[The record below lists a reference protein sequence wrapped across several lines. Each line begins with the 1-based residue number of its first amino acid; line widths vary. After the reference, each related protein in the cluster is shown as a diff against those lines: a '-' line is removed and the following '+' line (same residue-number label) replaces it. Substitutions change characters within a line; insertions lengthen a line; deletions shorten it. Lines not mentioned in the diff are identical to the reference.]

1 MRKFYEWIV
10 EHTKTVLTAFL
21 VLTVLSIFMKDL
33 VEVDYDINDYLPE
46 DAPSTVAL
54 DVMEEEFEGGIP
66 NARVMIND
74 LTIPQA
80 LEYKEK
86 LKQVDGVS
94 EVTWLDDAADI
105 HVPLN
110 TIDRDTLETYYKDN
124 AALFTVTIDENKRIQ
139 AVEDIRALIGED
151 NAMTGSAVSTAV
163 ATTSTVKEVMMISAF
178 AVLFV
183 LIVLLITTPS
193 WIEPLIVLGGLGV
206 AIAIN
211 SGTNLIFG
219 RISFVTNA
227 AGNILQL
234 AVSLDYSVFLIHRFE
249 ECRLENPDAKSAMV
263 DALMKSTTSI
273 LSSGLTTVIG
283 FLALVLMQFRI
294 GPDLGLALAK
304 GVALSLITVFVFMPD
319 LILVTY
325 RLLDKTRHREL
336 VPSCRGLGKLVRR
349 LMIPMVCVFLVIFI
363 PAYLA
368 SNQNDYYYGASHI
381 FGVQTQ
387 LGADTAE
394 IEEVFGQNDTY
405 VLMVPNNSTAT
416 EKELSDSLHE
426 LPQVT
431 SIISY
436 VDAAGAEIPLE
447 YLDADTLAKLRSPN
461 YSRMVISLDT
471 DYEGKQTFQLVEHRG
486 VGCVRVRAEHAA
498 GHQNLDG
505 GLFLIHHTDLAAA
518 GLGAQNNVIRHI
530 EGILHI
536 AGWVVF
542 GYVQAGKVV
551 VIVLNFGAFVNFKA
565 HAGKHIN
572 DLILDLG
579 DRMQCAGGVVGAGQG
594 DIHGFGLVAGGKLG
608 LFDLG
613 GSSLILALH
622 PDLELVDGFTGGG
635 AFLFGNIT

>member
-33 VEVDYDINDYLPE
+33 VAVDYDINDYLPE

-66 NARVMIND
+66 NARVMIHD

-94 EVTWLDDAADI
+94 EVARLDDAADI

-183 LIVLLITTPS
+183 LIVLFITTPS

-294 GPDLGLALAK
+294 EP
-304 GVALSLITVFVFMPD
+304 T
-319 LILVTY
+319 
-325 RLLDKTRHREL
+325 LDWHWQR
-336 VPSCRGLGKLVRR
+336 
-349 LMIPMVCVFLVIFI
+349 
-363 PAYLA
+363 
-368 SNQNDYYYGASHI
+368 
-381 FGVQTQ
+381 
-387 LGADTAE
+387 
-394 IEEVFGQNDTY
+394 
-405 VLMVPNNSTAT
+405 
-416 EKELSDSLHE
+416 
-426 LPQVT
+426 
-431 SIISY
+431 
-436 VDAAGAEIPLE
+436 
-447 YLDADTLAKLRSPN
+447 
-461 YSRMVISLDT
+461 
-471 DYEGKQTFQLVEHRG
+471 
-486 VGCVRVRAEHAA
+486 
-498 GHQNLDG
+498 
-505 GLFLIHHTDLAAA
+505 
-518 GLGAQNNVIRHI
+518 
-530 EGILHI
+530 
-536 AGWVVF
+536 
-542 GYVQAGKVV
+542 
-551 VIVLNFGAFVNFKA
+551 
-565 HAGKHIN
+565 
-572 DLILDLG
+572 
-579 DRMQCAGGVVGAGQG
+579 
-594 DIHGFGLVAGGKLG
+594 
-608 LFDLG
+608 
-613 GSSLILALH
+613 ALH
-622 PDLELVDGFTGGG
+622 
-635 AFLFGNIT
+635 